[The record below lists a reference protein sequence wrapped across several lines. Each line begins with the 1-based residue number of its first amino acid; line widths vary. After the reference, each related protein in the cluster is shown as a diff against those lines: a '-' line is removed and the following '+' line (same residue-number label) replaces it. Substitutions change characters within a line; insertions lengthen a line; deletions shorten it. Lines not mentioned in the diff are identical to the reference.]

1 MVGDNRRQIEQHEAR
16 QREREKREAAEIEP
30 PRSATGRLIAS
41 AGGRADN
48 SLGWCPVCLRK
59 MG

>member
-48 SLGWCPVCLRK
+48 SLG
-59 MG
+59 